1 MHKLCFT
8 CSRFEYEKLTFIW
21 FQWYSHYFNI
31 SINQYS
37 QEKGGIGLAIIIH
50 CKGAGKKVRQKCIHY
65 WFYCDEYDRYRLVIC
80 RKDQQSWKSIAST
93 FSINLGVKIT
103 ASIRALRIALFDR
116 SWYHFHRV
124 NQVLMP
130 KHVTCPKTLENTL
143 LGI

>member
-1 MHKLCFT
+1 MRNWLSFDSNDIH
-8 CSRFEYEKLTFIW
+8 I
-21 FQWYSHYFNI
+21 I
-31 SINQYS
+31 SIFQSINIHKRREEWVRPSGAIYIIRGL
-37 QEKGGIGLAIIIH
+37 EKI
-50 CKGAGKKVRQKCIHY
+50 VRQKCIHY